1 MPVDKT
7 SKGKRLKK
15 MKVLF
20 TQKKEGK
27 VENPEV
33 IGQKIARAYKVKG
46 DKVPPAYPCESE
58 ILVLLCFENYGKID
72 PKLVKFCQDLST
84 ARAHNVALV
93 ILSKDGNADAGELT
107 GIFKQNGV
115 NVAGTCGIAVPK
127 GLFGAKK
134 VTDADTKKAQDF
146 ADQMVA
152 SLFDASALN

>member
-1 MPVDKT
+1 
-7 SKGKRLKK
+7 

-27 VENPEV
+27 LENPEI
-33 IGQKIARAYKVKG
+33 IGQRIARAYKVKG

-58 ILVLLCFENYGKID
+58 ILVILCFENYGKID
-72 PKLVKFCQDLST
+72 QKLVKFCQDLST

-93 ILSKDGNADAGELT
+93 ILSKDGSTDAGELT

-134 VTDADTKKAQDF
+134 VSDADTQKAKTF
-146 ADQMVA
+146 CDQMIGK
-152 SLFDASALN
+152 LFDPSALS

>member
-1 MPVDKT
+1 M
-7 SKGKRLKK
+7 K
-15 MKVLF
+15 MKILF

-27 VENPEV
+27 KDNPEL
-33 IGQKIARAYKVKG
+33 IGDYLSRIYKVKG

-72 PKLVKFCQDLST
+72 QKLVKFCQDLST

-93 ILSKDGNADAGELT
+93 ILSKDGSTDAGELT

-134 VTDADTKKAQDF
+134 VSDADTQKAKAF
-146 ADQMVA
+146 CDQMIGK
-152 SLFDASALN
+152 LFDPSALS

>member
-1 MPVDKT
+1 M
-7 SKGKRLKK
+7 K

-27 VENPEV
+27 LENPEI
-33 IGQKIARAYKVKG
+33 IGQRIARAYKVKG

-58 ILVLLCFENYGKID
+58 ILVILCFENYGKID
-72 PKLVKFCQDLST
+72 QKLVKFCQDLST

-93 ILSKDGNADAGELT
+93 ILSKDGSTDAGELT

-134 VTDADTKKAQDF
+134 VSDADTQKAKTF
-146 ADQMVA
+146 CDQMIGK
-152 SLFDASALN
+152 LFDPSALS